1 MMKSLNRQNH
11 PRPQRPVRILQFGE
25 GNFLRAFV
33 DDFIS
38 QLNEKTDFNGS
49 VCVVQPRPHGRVK
62 SLMEQDGLYTL
73 LLEGKKE
80 GRATREMRI
89 IDVIE
94 QGIDP
99 YTDYPALLQ
108 RAADPQCRVIISNT
122 TEAGIAYTDELV
134 TLDVCPQSFPGKVLA
149 VLKHR
154 FQTFNGTL
162 ESGMDLVCCELI
174 ERNGDTLKEIVCR
187 KAREQGEPQA
197 FLNWIENANRF
208 YNTLVDRIVPG
219 YPKAQ
224 AAALEDQLG
233 CHDAYLVKGEIY
245 HSWVI
250 QGDPALRSVLPL
262 DQLNQN
268 IIFTDD
274 LTPYRD
280 RKVAILNGTHT
291 AMVPLGLLG
300 GLETVKETV
309 EDPQIRRFLEAFLK
323 EEVWPSLNFS
333 ESELVTFT
341 HDVFERFEN
350 PDIRHEL
357 MSISLNSIA
366 KFNTRD
372 LPAMRHYY
380 DTHKALAPRACFSL
394 AALIVLLGQR
404 KSDGTPLISES
415 PEVLACWQDWDE
427 NQPQA
432 TVDALIQLP
441 LWEGQLA
448 SMDNLAERL
457 VQIIHSIATLGLRD
471 ALKKEENA

>member
-1 MMKSLNRQNH
+1 M
-11 PRPQRPVRILQFGE
+11 
-25 GNFLRAFV
+25 
-33 DDFIS
+33 
-38 QLNEKTDFNGS
+38 
-49 VCVVQPRPHGRVK
+49 
-62 SLMEQDGLYTL
+62 
-73 LLEGKKE
+73 
-80 GRATREMRI
+80 
-89 IDVIE
+89 
-94 QGIDP
+94 
-99 YTDYPALLQ
+99 
-108 RAADPQCRVIISNT
+108 
-122 TEAGIAYTDELV
+122 
-134 TLDVCPQSFPGKVLA
+134 
-149 VLKHR
+149 
-154 FQTFNGTL
+154 
-162 ESGMDLVCCELI
+162 
-174 ERNGDTLKEIVCR
+174 
-187 KAREQGEPQA
+187 
-197 FLNWIENANRF
+197 
-208 YNTLVDRIVPG
+208 
-219 YPKAQ
+219 
-224 AAALEDQLG
+224 
-233 CHDAYLVKGEIY
+233 KGEIY

-250 QGDPALRSVLPL
+250 QGDPALHSVLPL

-280 RKVAILNGTHT
+280 RKVAILNGAHT

-333 ESELVTFT
+333 ESELRTFT

-380 DTHKALAPRACFSL
+380 DTHKTLAPRACFSL

-441 LWEGQLA
+441 LWEGELA
-448 SMDNLAERL
+448 SMDNIAEHL
-457 VQIIHSIATLGLRD
+457 TEIIRSIATLGLRD